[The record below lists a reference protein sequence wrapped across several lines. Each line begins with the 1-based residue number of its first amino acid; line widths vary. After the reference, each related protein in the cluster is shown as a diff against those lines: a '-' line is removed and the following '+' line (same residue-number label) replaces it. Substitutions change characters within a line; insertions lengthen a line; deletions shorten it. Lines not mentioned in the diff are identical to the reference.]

1 MDSDTLP
8 GDNPIEDLTRPS
20 TPVISDSMPT
30 DSKPIRDEQYF
41 FDDGDCVFLVGDHLF
56 KLHKT
61 ILSRDPDSAF
71 SGMFSLPTENGLEPI
86 TLTGDTVSQFRELC
100 WALYALPT
108 EIQAQN
114 NPNTQIER
122 LVAVANM
129 SHKYSLA
136 SFEFWAIDI
145 ILIHCKS
152 SRDYLKICHPTVLES
167 IYQAATAAECR
178 VLQDLVEEKWL
189 LRLKSRKLQLRH
201 ALDFAEAH
209 GMQNFLA
216 MAYFQQARDM
226 KSCALKLNTGS
237 EVADYSSLNLTEAQ
251 LHRLLAG
258 YCSLTL
264 YWQMFK
270 ETTLPSCDSAFH
282 ESAVRDIA
290 VCDPEDP
297 LNVLE
302 GFNRTREKCETDS
315 GCSCRKNYI
324 DKLISN
330 FSVAKHFGL

>member
-8 GDNPIEDLTRPS
+8 GDNPVEDLNP
-20 TPVISDSMPT
+20 TPASEIT
-30 DSKPIRDEQYF
+30 DSISTSNSPIQDEQYF
-41 FDDGDCVFLVGDHLF
+41 FDNGDCVFLVGNHLF
-56 KLHKT
+56 KDTFKQLHKA
-61 ILSRDPDSAF
+61 ILSRDPESAF

-114 NPNTQIER
+114 SPNTKIER

-145 ILIHCKS
+145 ILIHGKS

-237 EVADYSSLNLTEAQ
+237 EVADYSLLNLTEAQ
-251 LHRLLAG
+251 LHRL
-258 YCSLTL
+258 
-264 YWQMFK
+264 
-270 ETTLPSCDSAFH
+270 
-282 ESAVRDIA
+282 
-290 VCDPEDP
+290 
-297 LNVLE
+297 
-302 GFNRTREKCETDS
+302 
-315 GCSCRKNYI
+315 
-324 DKLISN
+324 
-330 FSVAKHFGL
+330 